1 MNNATNSQHDLAERI
16 RTATAWW
23 KEAARAL
30 DKGQTEDAARF
41 ARLGEFGLDGVRRDL
56 DAEEVTA

>member
-1 MNNATNSQHDLAERI
+1 MDNVTNNQHDLAERI

-23 KEAARAL
+23 SEAARAL
-30 DKGQTEDAARF
+30 DKGKVEDAARY
-41 ARLGEFGLDGVRRDL
+41 ARLGAFGLEGVSRDL